1 MGFLKTGDTEMQVY
15 LTDFGKNQML
25 AQTFTPSYFT
35 INDADVNYLTNQIM
49 SKSAADVSGDY
60 DNNVFSMSKWRNI
73 QTAVIRRLVTPTPVS
88 TSVTATTTL
97 AATA

>member
-1 MGFLKTGDTEMQVY
+1 MGFLVTGDTEMQVY

-25 AQTFTPSYFT
+25 AQTFAPTQFT
-35 INDADVNYLTNQIM
+35 INDADVNYLTNQVM
-49 SKSAADVSGDY
+49 NKNVVDVSGDY

-73 QTAVIRRLVTPTPVS
+73 QVSIIRMVTPLSVSGNVTTP
-88 TSVTATTTL
+88 